1 MKTFDVEEVLQQL
14 TLEEKAQLC
23 SGRDFWRTQDV
34 ERLGIPKVMMCDG
47 PNGLRKQIGESDALG
62 INESIETVCYPTA
75 SAIAASFDTELLREL
90 GEVLGEECQAEH
102 VGMLL
107 GPGINMKRSPLC
119 GRNFEYFSEDPYLAG
134 KLGASYIRGLQSKG
148 VAACVKHFACNN
160 QETRRLSGSSE
171 VDERTFREIYL
182 PAFEMAVKEGGV
194 RSVMNAY
201 NAVNGTFCAENKKLL
216 TDILRKEWGY
226 RGFVVTDW
234 GAVKDRVNGLEA
246 GVDLEMPGSTTGK
259 TEAITEAVEEG
270 RLSMETLDQAVRNVL
285 AFVKEAVDNQRE
297 AAVFDREKAHAKSG
311 AFEKECAVLLKNDG
325 ILPLAKSKK
334 TAFIGAFAECPRY
347 QGAGSSH
354 INVKHAVSALESLD
368 GWEAV
373 YAKGYHEDQEE
384 ADEELLRQA
393 VETAKNAEAAVIFA
407 GLPEAYETE
416 GCDRDTMKMPSGQ
429 NALIEAV
436 AAAQPN
442 TVVVLHGGSPIELP
456 WLAHVRAVLCMY
468 LGGDQVGRAAVELL
482 CGAANPSGKLAETW
496 PLKLEDNPSFLNF
509 PGEGARVEYREGI
522 YIGYRY
528 YDKKKMAV
536 SFPFGHGLSYTEF
549 AYSGL
554 ELDRSQMTEK
564 DCLRVKCRVRN
575 VGKVFGKEA
584 VQLYVGVPHSR
595 VNRAVRELRGFQK
608 IALQP
613 GEEKEVVF
621 ELDARSFA
629 YYETKISGWFVESG
643 DIEIAVGAS
652 SRDIRLTGHVEM
664 ISSMTI
670 PIHYTRYSTVGELMA
685 DPEKSAMVGTLFG
698 SQEKSEEE
706 IQQEKESDAA
716 MGAGAEKMRRQM
728 MMDMPL
734 SALVSYGRMSEKQ
747 LKGLLEELNRQ

>member
-1 MKTFDVEEVLQQL
+1 MKTFDVEEVLRQM
-14 TLEEKAQLC
+14 TLEEKAQIC
-23 SGRDFWRTQDV
+23 SGRDFWRTQDI

-75 SAIAASFDTELLREL
+75 SAIASSFDTELLQEL
-90 GEVLGEECQAEH
+90 GEILGEECQAEH

-134 KLGASYIRGLQSKG
+134 QLGAAYIRGLQSKG

-160 QETRRLSGSSE
+160 QETRRLSGSCE
-171 VDERTFREIYL
+171 VDERTMREIYL
-182 PAFEMAVKEGGV
+182 PAFEMAVKEGGT

-201 NAVNGTFCAENKKLL
+201 NAINGTFCAENKKLL

-226 RGFVVTDW
+226 QGFVVTDW
-234 GAVKDRVNGLEA
+234 GAVKDRVNGLKA

-259 TEAITEAVEEG
+259 TEAIMEAAEEG
-270 RLSMETLDQAVRNVL
+270 SLSMETLDQAVRNVL
-285 AFVKEAVDNQRE
+285 TFVKEAADSQRE
-297 AAVFDREKAHAKSG
+297 TAVFDREHAHAQSG
-311 AFEKECAVLLKNDG
+311 MFEKECAVLLKNDG
-325 ILPLAKSKK
+325 ILPLSKSKK
-334 TAFIGAFAECPRY
+334 TAFIGAFAKSPRY

-354 INVKHAVSALESLD
+354 INVRHAVSALECLD
-368 GWEAV
+368 GWESV
-373 YAKGYHEDQEE
+373 YAQGYHAEQEE
-384 ADEELLRQA
+384 TDEELLRQA

-416 GCDRDTMKMPSGQ
+416 GCDRDNMKMPSNQ

-442 TVVVLHGGSPIELP
+442 TVVVLHGGSPIELS
-456 WLAHVRAVLCMY
+456 WLADVRAVLCMY
-468 LGGDQVGRAAVELL
+468 LGGDQVGRATVELL
-482 CGAANPSGKLAETW
+482 CGEANPSGKLAETW
-496 PLKLEDNPSFLNF
+496 PLKLEDNPSYLNF

-528 YDKKKMAV
+528 YDKKKMEV
-536 SFPFGHGLSYTEF
+536 SFPFGHGLSYTDFE
-549 AYSGL
+549 YSDL

-564 DCLRVKCRVRN
+564 DRLWVKCRIKN
-575 VGKVFGKEA
+575 TGKVFGKEA
-584 VQLYVGVPHSR
+584 VQLYVSVHGSR

-613 GEEKEVVF
+613 GEEKDVVF
-621 ELDARSFA
+621 ELDFRSFA
-629 YYETKISGWFVESG
+629 YYETKISDWFVESG
-643 DIEIAVGAS
+643 EIEIAVGAS
-652 SRDIRLTGHVEM
+652 SRDIRLTAHVEM
-664 ISSMTI
+664 ISSMKI
-670 PIHYTRYSTVGELMA
+670 PVHYTRYSTVGELMA
-685 DPEKSAMVGTLFG
+685 DPEKSAVIGTLFG
-698 SQEKSEEE
+698 SHEKSEEE
-706 IQQEKESDAA
+706 IRQEKESDAA

-734 SALVSYGRMSEKQ
+734 SALVSYGKMSEKQ
-747 LKGLLEELNRQ
+747 LKGLLDELNR

>member
-1 MKTFDVEEVLQQL
+1 MGIFDVEEVLQQM
-14 TLEEKAQLC
+14 TLEEKAQMC
-23 SGRDFWRTQDV
+23 SGRDFWRTQDI

-75 SAIAASFDTELLREL
+75 SAVASSFDTELMHEL
-90 GEVLGEECQAEH
+90 GGILGEECQAEH

-119 GRNFEYFSEDPYLAG
+119 GRNFEYLSEDPYLAG
-134 KLGASYIRGLQSKG
+134 KLGASYIRGLQEKG

-171 VDERTFREIYL
+171 VDERTLREIYL

-201 NAVNGTFCAENKKLL
+201 NAINGTFCAENKKLL

-226 RGFVVTDW
+226 QGFVVTDW

-246 GVDLEMPGSTTGK
+246 GVDLEMPGSTAGK
-259 TEAITEAVEEG
+259 TEAIVEAVEEG
-270 RLSMETLDQAVRNVL
+270 RLPMETLDQAVRNVL
-285 AFVKEAVDNQRE
+285 NFVKEAAGNQTK
-297 AAVFDREKAHAKSG
+297 AAVFDRETAHMQSG
-311 AFEKECAVLLKNDG
+311 EFEKECAVLLKNDG
-325 ILPLAKSKK
+325 ILPLSKSKK
-334 TAFIGAFAECPRY
+334 TAFIGAFADCPRY

-354 INVKHAVSALESLD
+354 INVKHAVSALECLD
-368 GWEAV
+368 GWESV
-373 YAKGYHEDQEE
+373 YAEGYNVDQEE
-384 ADEELLRQA
+384 VDGELLRQA
-393 VETAKNAEAAVIFA
+393 VETAKNAETAVIFA

-416 GCDRDTMKMPSGQ
+416 GCDRDSMEMPSCQ

-436 AAAQPN
+436 AAVQPN
-442 TVVVLHGGSPIELP
+442 TVVVLHGGSPMEMP

-468 LGGDQVGRAAVELL
+468 LGGSQVGRATVELL

-496 PLKLEDNPSFLNF
+496 PLRLEDNPSFLNF

-528 YDKKKMAV
+528 YDKKKMEVA
-536 SFPFGHGLSYTEF
+536 FPFGHGLSYTDF

-554 ELDRSQMTEK
+554 GLDHDQMTEK
-564 DCLRVKCRVRN
+564 DCLRVKCHVKN
-575 VGKVFGKEA
+575 TGKVLGKEV
-584 VQLYVGVPHSR
+584 VQLYVSVPHSR
-595 VNRAVRELRGFQK
+595 VNRAVKELRGFQK

-621 ELDARSFA
+621 ELDFRSFA

-643 DIEIAVGAS
+643 EIEIAVGAS
-652 SRDIRLTGHVEM
+652 SRDIRLTGHVKME
-664 ISSMTI
+664 SSMTL
-670 PIHYTRYSTVGELMA
+670 PIHYTRYSTVGELLS
-685 DPEKSAMVGTLFG
+685 DPAKAAKAGALFG
-698 SQEKSEEE
+698 QREKSEEE
-706 IQQEKESDAA
+706 IRQEKESDAA
-716 MGAGAEKMRRQM
+716 MGAGAEKMRQQM

-747 LKGLLEELNRQ
+747 LKALLEELNR